1 MRRRSFRL
9 VAGALVLAAPL
20 LTSCGFGKAT
30 DRVYTPAAGT
40 NERTQDI
47 KVLSAVVVSAQPD
60 SGTFIATFS
69 NSADSLD
76 AVTFDGLQGAGEW
89 TDLQVGDVDQADI
102 PARGFVN
109 LADGGG
115 VPIDGDFF
123 PGDVMSLTL
132 TFGNGQSTTMGVPVV
147 YACDE
152 WTGLDSSASSAGS
165 SSSSPSASAS
175 ESVSPGDVP
184 TDDATDATGSEGEDS
199 TDEETPIEPES
210 VSPSA
215 TASPSG
221 SSSSE
226 SASSSSGSSA
236 QAYDCNSVLE
246 EQ

>member
-30 DRVYTPAAGT
+30 DKVYTPAAGT

-47 KVLSAVVVSAQPD
+47 KVLSAVVVSAQAD

-76 AVTFDGLQGAGEW
+76 AVTFDGLEGAGEW
-89 TDLQVGDVDQADI
+89 TDLQVGDVEQADI
-102 PARGFVN
+102 PARGYVN
-109 LADGGG
+109 LADDGG

-123 PGDVMSLTL
+123 PGDFMQLTM

-152 WTGLDSSASSAGS
+152 WSGLDTSASAPLAPSASS
-165 SSSSPSASAS
+165 SAS

-184 TDDATDATGSEGEDS
+184 TDGTSESADPG
-199 TDEETPIEPES
+199 DEETPIEPEGS
-210 VSPSA
+210 SSASPSA
-215 TASPSG
+215 SATAQP
-221 SSSSE
+221 
-226 SASSSSGSSA
+226 
-236 QAYDCNSVLE
+236 YDCNSVLE